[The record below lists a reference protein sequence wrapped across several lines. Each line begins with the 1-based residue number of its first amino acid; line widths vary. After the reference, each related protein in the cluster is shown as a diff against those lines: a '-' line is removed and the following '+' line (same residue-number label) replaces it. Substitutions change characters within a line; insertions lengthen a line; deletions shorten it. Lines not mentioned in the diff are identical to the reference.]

1 MGNKVT
7 IENCVLLTGNV
18 KTGRIHGRTWID
30 LIWADYQIRRMNAVL
45 DRKTSS
51 GKSVPGKGN
60 WWWQNAV
67 SAWCV
72 CVCVWSQTL
81 TQCGVNWSSRPAEL
95 QLPVK
100 IFFFLSFFLRT
111 SQFGEHRLSS
121 SIMKTAS
128 VVAIE
133 VVEMRKKRLHSTA
146 KLGLTF

>member
-1 MGNKVT
+1 
-7 IENCVLLTGNV
+7 
-18 KTGRIHGRTWID
+18 
-30 LIWADYQIRRMNAVL
+30 MNAVL
-45 DRKTSS
+45 DRRTSS

-100 IFFFLSFFLRT
+100 IFFLSFFLSTYVTIWRT
-111 SQFGEHRLSS
+111 SPFFFDNENGKCSSHWSGRDEEEEVALYSETVPDFLS
-121 SIMKTAS
+121 KHTRNS
-128 VVAIE
+128 VVSPQTCRMARARE
-133 VVEMRKKRLHSTA
+133 KKQGSKLVKST
-146 KLGLTF
+146 